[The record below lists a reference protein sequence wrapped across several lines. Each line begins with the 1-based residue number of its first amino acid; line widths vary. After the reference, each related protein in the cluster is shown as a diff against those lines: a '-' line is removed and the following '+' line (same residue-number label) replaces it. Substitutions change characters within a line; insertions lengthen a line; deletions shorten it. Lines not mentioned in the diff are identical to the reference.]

1 MIKFPVLCFLSGFL
15 VVILTNTAFAQSAW
29 VSDVFEVTLRTGP
42 STSNAIQLMVES
54 GTELTIIEE
63 DEDAGYTQVRTGGG
77 TEGWVLSRY
86 LMTEPAAREQL
97 SILTQQLTSAAAD
110 GTSLEGQL
118 AAIRGEYN
126 DATRQIS
133 TLERDKT
140 RLETE
145 LAEIKRT
152 AANTLSIDSQNKS
165 LQQQLTDSEIMVSVL
180 EEEKS
185 QLTGQSTRN
194 WFITGSLVLLGG
206 ILVGLIL
213 PRMSFQK
220 KSRYDSF

>member
-1 MIKFPVLCFLSGFL
+1 
-15 VVILTNTAFAQSAW
+15 
-29 VSDVFEVTLRTGP
+29 
-42 STSNAIQLMVES
+42 
-54 GTELTIIEE
+54 
-63 DEDAGYTQVRTGGG
+63 
-77 TEGWVLSRY
+77 
-86 LMTEPAAREQL
+86 MTEPAAREQL
-97 SILTQQLTSAAAD
+97 AILTEQLTSAAAD

-133 TLERDKT
+133 SLERDKT

>member
-1 MIKFPVLCFLSGFL
+1 MIKFPVLRFLSGFL

-54 GTELTIIEE
+54 GTELEIIEE
-63 DEDAGYTQVRTGGG
+63 DEEAGYTQVRTGGG
-77 TEGWVLSRY
+77 TQGWVLSRY

-97 SILTQQLTSAAAD
+97 TILTQQLTSSAAD

-126 DATRQIS
+126 ESTRQVS
-133 TLERDKT
+133 ALERDKT

-165 LQQQLTDSEIMVSVL
+165 LQQQLTDTEIKVSVL

-206 ILVGLIL
+206 IFVGLIL